1 MREKKIIH
9 DDDMINASA
18 EADLD
23 YVLNDRAAKYL
34 YFSEDQSSQSDL
46 TLESKCDSQQM
57 RFDEQ
62 YSIKQVF
69 KPEEDGR
76 DKLVISVVDSGIG
89 ISRKDKLKLF
99 KLFGCLS

>member
-1 MREKKIIH
+1 
-9 DDDMINASA
+9 
-18 EADLD
+18 
-23 YVLNDRAAKYL
+23 
-34 YFSEDQSSQSDL
+34 
-46 TLESKCDSQQM
+46 M

-89 ISRKDKLKLF
+89 ISRKDKLKLL
-99 KLFGCLS
+99 KQGSLPVLKGQGIGLQEMMRESINE